1 MRLKQQGSSMF
12 ASDIPLERQ
21 EKLLEDIAQRIIK
34 FKLSTIAIVFLES
47 MKPLS
52 FVGSQLMI
60 FAQPIFHTLFPI
72 TTYDEIAALL
82 EERSN
87 VERLIQKIEK
97 LEEESDRKRENKK
110 DISH

>member
-1 MRLKQQGSSMF
+1 MF
-12 ASDIPLERQ
+12 ASDIPPERR
-21 EKLLEDIAQRIIK
+21 EKILNDIAKRIVD

-72 TTYDEIAALL
+72 QVYDEIAALL

-87 VERLIQKIEK
+87 VERLIQKIEE
-97 LEEESDRKRENKK
+97 LEGEGDDRKRENKE